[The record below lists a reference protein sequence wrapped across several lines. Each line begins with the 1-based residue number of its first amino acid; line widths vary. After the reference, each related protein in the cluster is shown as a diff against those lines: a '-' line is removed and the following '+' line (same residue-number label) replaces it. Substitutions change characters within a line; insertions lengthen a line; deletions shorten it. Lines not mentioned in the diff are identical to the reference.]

1 MQDENNNIFMQLK
14 VMGDDQIQQ
23 LLEKN
28 KSNLQVL
35 MNNIVGKVS
44 NKVIKFDLMYE
55 SLLKIQ
61 AFVKK
66 QYFSYLAYCKQK
78 SKKPVLSLAL
88 KDVSVSEY
96 NLPKQT
102 DRNYFKAFNTVD
114 DEIKKEFFESSDDIC
129 IYHLKKAVDLY
140 FEIYPQAGNLQEE
153 LERILVLVADESGDN
168 LFSIFVQLLESSS
181 DDTNN
186 LHVLVG
192 QIKKILAFAHDIE
205 EKAQSAG
212 IALRFNTEKCYQIFN
227 EKMKLFDSNEDE
239 EESGVS
245 AGAIYGFN
253 EPVNMLQKIFEFV
266 EINDEDKN
274 AFLESL
280 NAFKKMPD
288 KKSADDDA
296 RKLRRTLSAR
306 FYDLYEKVFIKS
318 EEENADGV
326 VLDLFLNFGVVDET
340 MFKEETL
347 NQLMS
352 LSQPGES
359 NNASVYTIR
368 QWLHAIYAGEK
379 QPSRND
385 LDMDYKDYIN
395 DKARRGEITE
405 EEKTEYLSKKELKIN
420 YEIQNFMRMNSR
432 LTNGE
437 LSVFCPVLTQ
447 ESLGSDVASMYVTD
461 KALSDAIDWLL
472 HQDFSV
478 FHREQLYDSREN
490 GIVNMVINKQVFPD
504 IVLMP
509 VVGAHSRM
517 WQEIDGKRRDTP
529 GRFTFPAFTKQDLKD
544 LVVAAAGSFRWQ
556 LCKKIQ
562 GNYWNVVSERSLTS
576 EYYDYIQFYKKNRDL
591 SDQAKEKIGS
601 QLQRARNNFADCF
614 AMDYAIW
621 IKNEVAGSVRLNKIV
636 REIMATYCTP
646 VKEIRESLK
655 HQPLFVDA
663 FARFDREHAKKLK
676 EITNRRAAIRNAN
689 GTETPEFIEEARF
702 REEL

>member
-44 NKVIKFDLMYE
+44 DKVIKFDLMYE
-55 SLLKIQ
+55 SLLKIR

-96 NLPKQT
+96 NLPNQT

-114 DEIKKEFFESSDDIC
+114 DEIKK
-129 IYHLKKAVDLY
+129 AVDLY
-140 FEIYPQAGNLQEE
+140 FEIYPQAGDLQEE

-212 IALRFNTEKCYQIFN
+212 IALRFNTEKCYQIFD

-239 EESGVS
+239 KESGVS

-318 EEENADGV
+318 EEENAD
-326 VLDLFLNFGVVDET
+326 
-340 MFKEETL
+340 
-347 NQLMS
+347 
-352 LSQPGES
+352 
-359 NNASVYTIR
+359 
-368 QWLHAIYAGEK
+368 
-379 QPSRND
+379 
-385 LDMDYKDYIN
+385 
-395 DKARRGEITE
+395 
-405 EEKTEYLSKKELKIN
+405 
-420 YEIQNFMRMNSR
+420 
-432 LTNGE
+432 
-437 LSVFCPVLTQ
+437 
-447 ESLGSDVASMYVTD
+447 
-461 KALSDAIDWLL
+461 
-472 HQDFSV
+472 
-478 FHREQLYDSREN
+478 
-490 GIVNMVINKQVFPD
+490 
-504 IVLMP
+504 
-509 VVGAHSRM
+509 
-517 WQEIDGKRRDTP
+517 
-529 GRFTFPAFTKQDLKD
+529 
-544 LVVAAAGSFRWQ
+544 
-556 LCKKIQ
+556 
-562 GNYWNVVSERSLTS
+562 
-576 EYYDYIQFYKKNRDL
+576 
-591 SDQAKEKIGS
+591 
-601 QLQRARNNFADCF
+601 
-614 AMDYAIW
+614 
-621 IKNEVAGSVRLNKIV
+621 
-636 REIMATYCTP
+636 
-646 VKEIRESLK
+646 
-655 HQPLFVDA
+655 
-663 FARFDREHAKKLK
+663 
-676 EITNRRAAIRNAN
+676 
-689 GTETPEFIEEARF
+689 
-702 REEL
+702 